1 MLRISRY
8 TIRFTQF
15 NYQFNLYLAMPHCYC
30 IIYLFIWYLWYTYIL
45 YIIFFFT
52 KHLLKRRKC
61 FFWVSGHF
69 FTWLEESARLAHTN
83 KQVLFLFDWCR
94 FLSDFHVT
102 PIFFLLSVRALKGE
116 RENDWKRTTAD
127 KRKRERGREDIKECK
142 RDAHIKASP

>member
-52 KHLLKRRKC
+52 KHLLKKTEMFFFEFQDIFYLIRGKC
-61 FFWVSGHF
+61 QTCTH
-69 FTWLEESARLAHTN
+69 
-83 KQVLFLFDWCR
+83 KQTSLFLFDWCR